1 MTRTI
6 FAGIA
11 LAFLGAAILPAQK
24 PKSKP
29 EVDAINAMFM
39 AAQGGDNDGTIKA
52 AEELMSKFKDTEF
65 KATALLLEAQ
75 AYHAKNDDDH
85 AQIYGEQ
92 SMAADPKGYQAPL
105 LVGEVIVRHTREND
119 LDKEEKLA
127 TAEKDLNLSIEN
139 IKAAAKPNPNLPDAQ
154 WEEARKFNIA
164 EAQAN
169 IGRISMLKKKYADA
183 IAPLQAAVD
192 GDPQQATYY
201 VWLASAQQQAGKNDD
216 AIATVDKLLAQ
227 PNLSAQFRQVATAIK
242 TDATKAKGGK

>member
-39 AAQGGDNDGTIKA
+39 AAQGGDNDATIKA

-65 KATALLLEAQ
+65 KSTALFLEAQ
-75 AYHAKNDDDH
+75 AYHAKGDDDH
-85 AQIYGEQ
+85 AQIYAEQ
-92 SMAADPKGYQAPL
+92 SMASDPKGYQAPL

-154 WEEARKFNIA
+154 WEEARKFSIA

-169 IGRISMLKKKYADA
+169 IGRIYMLKKKYADA
-183 IAPLQAAVD
+183 IAPLQAAAE
-192 GDPQQATYY
+192 GDPQPTYF
-201 VWLASAQQQAGKNDD
+201 VWLASTQQQAGKNDD

-227 PNLSAQFRQVATAIK
+227 PNLGAQFRQVATAIK
-242 TDATKAKGGK
+242 TDATRAKGGK